1 MIEVFDRTTRR
12 RVAILEN
19 ACAVSEQQRI
29 NALWHLNFSLPC
41 NDPKNKYCQPF
52 HYVRRGDGALYRI
65 MPAALAV
72 DRKSVV

>member
-29 NALWHLNFSLPC
+29 NALWHLSFSLPC
-41 NDPKNKYCQPF
+41 NDPKNKY
-52 HYVRRGDGALYRI
+52 
-65 MPAALAV
+65 
-72 DRKSVV
+72 